1 MSLVQFRTTSVGMQ
15 PGTELAQM
23 VLKQLIADLAWP
35 GMLAAGLTESG
46 IVSSAFLVAVDW
58 SSIGYFTF

>member
-23 VLKQLIADLAWP
+23 VLKQLIADLAWL
-35 GMLAAGLTESG
+35 GMVAAG
-46 IVSSAFLVAVDW
+46 
-58 SSIGYFTF
+58 